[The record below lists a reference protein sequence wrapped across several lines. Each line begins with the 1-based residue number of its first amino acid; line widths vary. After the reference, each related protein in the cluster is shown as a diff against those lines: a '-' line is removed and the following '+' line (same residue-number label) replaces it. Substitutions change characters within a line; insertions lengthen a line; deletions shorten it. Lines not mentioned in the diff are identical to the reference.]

1 MRLHCIVAPSL
12 LLLDKGS
19 AWLQRLAAD
28 GQLKDVY
35 TGGRHEG
42 AIAAAIERALTQ
54 RDEFGNVMTPK
65 ERFRSLCH
73 G

>member
-1 MRLHCIVAPSL
+1 M
-12 LLLDKGS
+12 
-19 AWLQRLAAD
+19 QRLAAD